1 LLQLCVQKD
10 HILGLRDDV
19 ASVLPARPDLFI
31 VEELYTELE
40 KEQKMSQVTQPLRD
54 EHKELLPHIKQ
65 IRTVADSVGTVSVL
79 SLQQSVGEIYEFLT
93 HHLLIHAQAEERVLY
108 PVVGKLMGATEA
120 IATMRRDHVEISRL
134 TEELGALL
142 AEVRGEKLAVVQEQ
156 ALRRVLYGLSA
167 LVIVHFAKEEE
178 VYLPLLDARLTPE
191 EARHLFETMERAA
204 GEARSVLR

>member
-1 LLQLCVQKD
+1 
-10 HILGLRDDV
+10 
-19 ASVLPARPDLFI
+19 LPAKSDHFVI
-31 VEELYTELE
+31 EELSIKLE

-65 IRTVADSVGTVSVL
+65 IRTVADSIGTVAVS
-79 SLQQSVGEIYEFLT
+79 SLQQSVGEVYEFLT

-120 IATMRRDHVEISRL
+120 TATMRRDHVEISRL

-142 AEVRGEKLAVVQEQ
+142 AEVKGEKLSVAQEQ
-156 ALRRVLYGLSA
+156 ALRRVLYGLSV

-178 VYLPLLDARLTPE
+178 VYLPLLDARMTSE
-191 EARHLFETMERAA
+191 EARHLFATMEQAA
-204 GEARSVLR
+204 GEARSVVR